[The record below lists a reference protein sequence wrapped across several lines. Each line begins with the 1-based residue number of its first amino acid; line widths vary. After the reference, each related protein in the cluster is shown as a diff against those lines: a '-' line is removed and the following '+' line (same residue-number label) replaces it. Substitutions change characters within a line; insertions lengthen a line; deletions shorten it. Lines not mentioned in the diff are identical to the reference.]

1 MSDAKAID
9 LMNYP
14 LQCMRVMD
22 LADSPEFRQ
31 MAQTTFAALFP
42 TGRFPTAPG
51 FPANEVEEKLY
62 KHTYGSLFNPF
73 KTADEMV
80 AAMDK
85 FGYDKLVIC
94 AAKMWSWRMKL
105 DFIWDFTI
113 EQVKEIMDKA
123 GSDRVIGGAG
133 YNPYN
138 IEESLKII
146 EKAVKEYGFK
156 YVYIHPHGFGIPPNH
171 KLFYPLYAKCN
182 ELGIPVGM
190 QIGHSAEPLPSW
202 VGNPV
207 NIDEVALDFPN
218 LKINLSHT
226 GYPWIDEWCSMV
238 WKHPNVYG
246 DISAY
251 MPKGL
256 DERIVK
262 FMDGSRGRDKVMFG
276 TNGMGLGMVQQL
288 RDMEIRDEA
297 KQKIL
302 RDNALEFFGL

>member
-1 MSDAKAID
+1 LGSLKTNKIKGGATMSDAKAID

-171 KLFYPLYAKCN
+171 KLFYPLMPNAMNWEFPWECR
-182 ELGIPVGM
+182 LGIP
-190 QIGHSAEPLPSW
+190 PSPCQA
-202 VGNPV
+202 G
-207 NIDEVALDFPN
+207 
-218 LKINLSHT
+218 
-226 GYPWIDEWCSMV
+226 
-238 WKHPNVYG
+238 
-246 DISAY
+246 
-251 MPKGL
+251 
-256 DERIVK
+256 
-262 FMDGSRGRDKVMFG
+262 
-276 TNGMGLGMVQQL
+276 
-288 RDMEIRDEA
+288 
-297 KQKIL
+297 
-302 RDNALEFFGL
+302 